1 MDWITP
7 QLVQNEFITQINGI
21 SITIKREDQL
31 HPYISGNKF
40 RKLRYNF
47 DSFKTNQ
54 AAGVATF
61 GGAYSNHLVATAAAG
76 KQFNLP
82 TLGFVRGEELANK
95 PLNPSLKFCVNQGME
110 LVFLSRVDYRE
121 KEEAPLVKTRLSE
134 NAYALLPEGGTN
146 ALAIKG
152 CREILTANDE
162 PFDTVAVAVGT
173 GGTYIGLSQSCTAQ
187 QQLLGFKA
195 VNDPKVDAFIEQ
207 QIPKGVSNILIDD
220 FIFGGYGKV
229 PDQLVHFINDFY
241 QTHQILLD
249 PTYTGKMLFGIFTL
263 IKNNAW
269 RWGKNVLVIHT
280 GGVQAI
286 EGFNQ
291 RQKEKNRPCIQV

>member
-1 MDWITP
+1 MDWMTP

-21 SITIKREDQL
+21 SVTIKREDQL

-47 DSFKTNQ
+47 DTFKKNQ
-54 AAGVATF
+54 VAGVATF

-76 KQFNLP
+76 KQYNIP

-95 PLNPSLKFCVNQGME
+95 PFNPSLTFCKSQGME
-110 LVFLSRVDYRE
+110 LVFLSREDYRK
-121 KEEAPLVKTRLSE
+121 KEQAFWVKTQLSK
-134 NAYALLPEGGTN
+134 NAYTLVPEGGTN
-146 ALAIKG
+146 TLAIKG
-152 CREILTANDE
+152 CREILTASDE
-162 PFDTVAVAVGT
+162 MFDTVAVAVGT
-173 GGTYIGLSQSCTAQ
+173 GGTFIGLSQSCTAQ

-195 VNDPKVDAFIEQ
+195 VNDLKVDALIEQ
-207 QIPKGVSNILIDD
+207 QIPKGVSNTLMDHY
-220 FIFGGYGKV
+220 IFGGYGKV

-269 RWGKNVLVIHT
+269 RWGKKVLVIHT

>member
-1 MDWITP
+1 M
-7 QLVQNEFITQINGI
+7 
-21 SITIKREDQL
+21 
-31 HPYISGNKF
+31 
-40 RKLRYNF
+40 
-47 DSFKTNQ
+47 
-54 AAGVATF
+54 
-61 GGAYSNHLVATAAAG
+61 
-76 KQFNLP
+76 
-82 TLGFVRGEELANK
+82 
-95 PLNPSLKFCVNQGME
+95 
-110 LVFLSRVDYRE
+110 
-121 KEEAPLVKTRLSE
+121 
-134 NAYALLPEGGTN
+134 
-146 ALAIKG
+146 AIKG
-152 CREILTANDE
+152 CGEILTANDE
-162 PFDTVAVAVGT
+162 LFDTVAVAVGT

-195 VNDPKVDAFIEQ
+195 VNDPKVDALIEQ
-207 QIPKGVSNILIDD
+207 QVPKGINTLIDD

-241 QTHQILLD
+241 QSHQILLD

-291 RQKEKNRPCIQV
+291 RQKRKKSSMYSGIRVFLLLGCIFFLGSCSVTKSVRKKTPTTVATPKKQQTKKIVPKVEAEKTLPKRPLTTDEKVHNYLTLFGPIAQREMRDYHKIPA

>member
-40 RKLRYNF
+40 RKLHYNF
-47 DSFKTNQ
+47 ESFKKNRV
-54 AAGVATF
+54 AGVATF
-61 GGAYSNHLVATAAAG
+61 GGAYSNHLVAIAAAG
-76 KQFNLP
+76 NQFNLP
-82 TLGFVRGEELANK
+82 TLGFVRGDELAKK
-95 PLNPSLKFCVNQGME
+95 PLNPSLQFCKNQGME
-110 LVFLSRVDYRE
+110 LIFLSREDYRQ
-121 KEEAPLVKTRLSE
+121 KGKAPLVQAQLSV
-134 NAYALLPEGGTN
+134 NAFALLPEGGSN
-146 ALAIKG
+146 ALAIEG
-152 CREILTANDE
+152 CREILTTHDE
-162 PFDTVAVAVGT
+162 VFDTVAVAVGT
-173 GGTYIGLSQSCTAQ
+173 GGTYVGLSQSCTKQ

-195 VNDPKVDAFIEQ
+195 VNDPKIDALIKQ
-207 QIPKGVSNILIDD
+207 QVPKDVTNTLVDD

-241 QTHQILLD
+241 HTHQILLD

-291 RQKEKNRPCIQV
+291 RQKEKNRPYIQV